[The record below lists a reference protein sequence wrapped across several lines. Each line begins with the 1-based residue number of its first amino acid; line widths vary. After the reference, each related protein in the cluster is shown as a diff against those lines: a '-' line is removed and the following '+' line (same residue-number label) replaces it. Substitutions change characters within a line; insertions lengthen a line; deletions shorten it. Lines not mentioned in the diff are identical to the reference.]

1 MDLVVDNQVVPVLVV
16 IGHLTIHH
24 QMIAVVHMTQVARMI
39 QEVQI
44 LHLGKNKL

>member
-1 MDLVVDNQVVPVLVV
+1 VPVLVV

-24 QMIAVVHMTQVARMI
+24 QMIVVVHMIQVVHMTQVARMI